1 LSYDNLQFRFVPD
14 SDFDDPDVSGFLY
27 PDDYIYS
34 PENPANIVGSGSYN
48 PAAAADASAAAD
60 AELREIFEVDEPNG
74 GATFESQ
81 AAGGANEWVLPQEKN
96 PFASV
101 TFSMTLDTDDFLKEN
116 VVGSTDIQDD
126 TEFRSYASS
135 ISAILYDAEG
145 GILETASLFDS
156 FVTGANDDLTI
167 AEGVTTD
174 VVAIGGSAPGEFELG
189 GETSIGF
196 FFAKLGNES
205 SNWFADVG
213 DGENALAYALNQLD
227 FNNFFEY
234 EEELIGVG
242 SDGSEDQLG
251 YFRVQGQFAGSTF
264 STGQEDAPLLPSSVT
279 DTDGTPTYN
288 FAVEVPENNSAPIWI
303 DPDIAVGYV
312 YNIKNSEGVKQA
324 IAGVEAP
331 EFDAVPDS
339 DGYIITV
346 FYEGGSMDVEIDVGE
361 ALLFATVPGLE
372 NKTITEFQLTGIDE
386 SLMLDPTNP
395 IVFQTGITPG
405 AGVSGLLNFTQTPI
419 TKFVEDDTNGISAV
433 PVPLPAALLLSGLA
447 GLGLM
452 RRKKKV

>member
-1 LSYDNLQFRFVPD
+1 MTSSR
-14 SDFDDPDVSGFLY
+14 VSK
-27 PDDYIYS
+27 
-34 PENPANIVGSGSYN
+34 
-48 PAAAADASAAAD
+48 AADASAAAD

-167 AEGVTTD
+167 AVGVTTD
-174 VVAIGGSAPGEFELG
+174 VVAFGGSAPGEFELG

-227 FNNFFEY
+227 FNNFLNMKKSLSAWVPTARRISWGTFESK
-234 EEELIGVG
+234 G
-242 SDGSEDQLG
+242 S
-251 YFRVQGQFAGSTF
+251 
-264 STGQEDAPLLPSSVT
+264 LPDRPFPPGRRT
-279 DTDGTPTYN
+279 LR
-288 FAVEVPENNSAPIWI
+288 FFQAV
-303 DPDIAVGYV
+303 
-312 YNIKNSEGVKQA
+312 
-324 IAGVEAP
+324 
-331 EFDAVPDS
+331 
-339 DGYIITV
+339 
-346 FYEGGSMDVEIDVGE
+346 
-361 ALLFATVPGLE
+361 
-372 NKTITEFQLTGIDE
+372 
-386 SLMLDPTNP
+386 
-395 IVFQTGITPG
+395 
-405 AGVSGLLNFTQTPI
+405 
-419 TKFVEDDTNGISAV
+419 
-433 PVPLPAALLLSGLA
+433 
-447 GLGLM
+447 
-452 RRKKKV
+452 